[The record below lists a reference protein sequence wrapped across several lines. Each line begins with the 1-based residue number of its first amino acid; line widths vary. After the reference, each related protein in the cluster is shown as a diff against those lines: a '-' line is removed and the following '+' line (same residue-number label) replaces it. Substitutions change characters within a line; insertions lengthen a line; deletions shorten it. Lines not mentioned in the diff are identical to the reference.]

1 MKSAD
6 TDIAELGNRV
16 RKEMGAF
23 FLRRLKQDVAKD
35 LPTKNIKRLPVEMPE
50 VQRARYNQAIATA
63 QQERD
68 KFSKEQGYMLKC
80 IMQLRE
86 ISDHPYLEDDWTMYS
101 IEDLINSSAKMKAI
115 IPLLDDIKSKNEKVI
130 LFAERRETQNI
141 LKRLVKFRYR
151 LDSHII
157 NGDTPTMQNERF
169 RNGKMSRQQAID
181 DFQSRNGFNVIIM
194 SPLAAGMGLNVVG
207 ANHVVHYSR
216 HWNPAKEEQ
225 ATDRVYRIGQTKDVF
240 VYYPM
245 AIINGMTC
253 FDQTLDALLAQ
264 KSQLAEATLF
274 PTVRIEVNSEEL
286 FNKLF
291 V

>member
-1 MKSAD
+1 
-6 TDIAELGNRV
+6 
-16 RKEMGAF
+16 
-23 FLRRLKQDVAKD
+23 
-35 LPTKNIKRLPVEMPE
+35 
-50 VQRARYNQAIATA
+50 
-63 QQERD
+63 
-68 KFSKEQGYMLKC
+68 
-80 IMQLRE
+80 
-86 ISDHPYLEDDWTMYS
+86 
-101 IEDLINSSAKMKAI
+101 
-115 IPLLDDIKSKNEKVI
+115 
-130 LFAERRETQNI
+130 
-141 LKRLVKFRYR
+141 
-151 LDSHII
+151 
-157 NGDTPTMQNERF
+157 
-169 RNGKMSRQQAID
+169 
-181 DFQSRNGFNVIIM
+181 
-194 SPLAAGMGLNVVG
+194 MGLNVVG

-245 AIINGMTC
+245 AIIDGMTC